1 MLNKKQEAERL
12 RIQKAKAVL
21 NKKQKAERIRIQK
34 ARAEYEAVMKEH
46 TECVPK
52 KADEWDSAECAI
64 CGADLGWW
72 CPKSKTHL
80 CEYKVDEWCIHCG
93 EPEERK

>member
-21 NKKQKAERIRIQK
+21 NKKQKAERTRIMK
-34 ARAEYEAVMKEH
+34 ARAEYEAVIKEH
-46 TECVPK
+46 TECVAK
-52 KADEWDSAECAI
+52 KSEESAVCAI

-72 CPKSKTHL
+72 CPKSKNNL